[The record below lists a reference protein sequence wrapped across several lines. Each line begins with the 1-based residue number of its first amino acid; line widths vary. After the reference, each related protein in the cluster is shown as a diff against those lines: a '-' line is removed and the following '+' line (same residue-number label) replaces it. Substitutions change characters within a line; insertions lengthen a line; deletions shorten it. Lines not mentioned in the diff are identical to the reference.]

1 MYWIVI
7 GIQLLLVIFHQLTTL
22 IDLYPFNNVR
32 SYTIQERIIDCLVN
46 GSIMLVPVIGNLL
59 QIKWMITSSLVI
71 YPVLLI
77 GEYLTWW
84 RYYFFGPT
92 EDWRNIYN
100 RLFKET
106 IIVLPPIKNHPV
118 PNLEHTVLHSIT
130 LITTVLTYIYYFTH

>member
-1 MYWIVI
+1 MDKIVI
-7 GIQLLLVIFHQLTTL
+7 GFQLLLVIFHQLTTL
-22 IDLYPFNNVR
+22 IDLYPFNNIR
-32 SYTIQERIIDCLVN
+32 SYTIKERLIECLVN
-46 GSIMLVPVIGNLL
+46 GSIMLVPVIGHLL

-77 GEYLTWW
+77 GEFLNWW

-92 EDWRNIYN
+92 KDWRSIYD

-106 IIVLPPIKNHPV
+106 IIILPPIKNHPI
-118 PNLEHTVLHSIT
+118 PNLEHTILHGIT